1 MRTSSNK
8 QSMEC
13 SNICLMKPLMLT
25 KRPCY
30 KCPTQ
35 PLKLLK
41 PKRNFKLSSN
51 KCNSRCTFS
60 KLKWPST
67 KPRTIKNKL
76 VLALSTGAVKI
87 SIRPSF
93 QLSIKRQDS
102 SVSTNNSPKVTKAEV
117 TKAEDAKAVD
127 TKDEDVKVVDLLV
140 VVTRVV
146 DVGNQD
152 EAMLLNNATP
162 PFVVGLMEAVDM
174 LAPAVKRRSQGTNL
188 MPRLRIKWEA
198 ARIVA
203 TDLWGPRP
211 AIMQLKQKKKSLI
224 TVHSLP
230 THLKK

>member
-1 MRTSSNK
+1 
-8 QSMEC
+8 
-13 SNICLMKPLMLT
+13 MKPLLT

-51 KCNSRCTFS
+51 KCNSRCTFF
-60 KLKWPST
+60 KLKWPTT

-76 VLALSTGAVKI
+76 VLALSTGTVKI
-87 SIRPSF
+87 SIRPFF

-102 SVSTNNSPKVTKAEV
+102 SISTSNSPEVTKAEV
-117 TKAEDAKAVD
+117 TKAEATKAADAKD
-127 TKDEDVKVVDLLV
+127 KDIKVVDLLV

-152 EAMLLNNATP
+152 EAMLLDNATP
-162 PFVVGLMEAVDM
+162 PFIVGLMEAVDM
-174 LAPAVKRRSQGTNL
+174 LALTAKHRSQGTNL
-188 MPRLRIKWEA
+188 MPRLRTKWEA

-203 TDLWGPRP
+203 TDLWGPRL
-211 AIMQLKQKKKSLI
+211 AITQLK
-224 TVHSLP
+224 
-230 THLKK
+230 